1 MTVAQRSESGSTRV
15 LVVDDERNMR
25 TTLADILE
33 DAGFDVSTADCGEK
47 AVKMC
52 RKRAFDAVLMD
63 VRMPGIDGVEA
74 FRLIKRKD
82 QAIRV
87 IMMSA
92 YSMHELQSLAMRE
105 GAIGFLKKPLDLA
118 RVIALIGEA
127 SGAQNL

>member
-1 MTVAQRSESGSTRV
+1 MTVAQRSESGPTRV

-52 RKRAFDAVLMD
+52 GKRAFDAVLMD

-82 QAIRV
+82 QAVRV

-118 RVIALIGEA
+118 RVIALIGE
-127 SGAQNL
+127 SNGDQNL

>member
-1 MTVAQRSESGSTRV
+1 MTIPQRSVSGATRV

-33 DAGFDVSTADCGEK
+33 DAGFEVSTADCGEK

-52 RKRAFDAVLMD
+52 SKRSYDAVLMD

-82 QAIRV
+82 EAVRV

-92 YSMHELQSLAMRE
+92 YSMHELQRLAMRE
-105 GAIGFLKKPLDLA
+105 GAIGFLKKPLDLE
-118 RVIALIGEA
+118 RVIELIGE
-127 SGAQNL
+127 SNGAQNL

>member
-1 MTVAQRSESGSTRV
+1 MTLPQRSESGPTRV

-25 TTLADILE
+25 ITLADILE
-33 DAGFDVSTADCGEK
+33 DAGFDVSVADCGEK

-52 RKRAFDAVLMD
+52 GKRSFDAILMD

-74 FRLIKRKD
+74 FRLIRRKD
-82 QAIRV
+82 QAVRV

-92 YSMHELQSLAMRE
+92 YSMQELQRLAMRE
-105 GAIGFLKKPLDLA
+105 GAIGFLKKPLDLD
-118 RVIALIGEA
+118 RVIELIGES